1 MTYKI
6 NMPHRDRVIYSD
18 EFCEIIFEVEIN
30 ETESVIWKKSQ
41 KYIKGEKEESE
52 IEIKR
57 LIQWLSEKFPNRAVV
72 IDES

>member
-6 NMPHRDRVIYSD
+6 TMSHRDRVNYSD

-30 ETESVIWKKSQ
+30 ETESVVWMKSQ
-41 KYIKGEKEESE
+41 KLIRGEKKVSE
-52 IEIKR
+52 IEINR
-57 LIQWLSEKFPNRAVV
+57 LVHWLSEKFPNRTVV